1 MAETKDVLM
10 LAVGIGEAMLGNGA
24 EIFRV
29 EDTVLRIINAYH
41 IESFDI
47 YVLTNCIFATANE
60 TRPDAVSI
68 VRHVPLGTTHLG
80 RIAALN
86 QLTRDICT
94 EDYPVAAAMERLEEC
109 KCIPFAKR
117 SSQVFFCGL
126 GCGCYAFLFGGSGF
140 DAVSGFFI
148 GLLLQ
153 LFCDC
158 LKHSKASKFVVN
170 IFGSALVTFAAVL
183 LPWLGAPVLY
193 DKIIIGCIMPLV
205 PGIALTTSIRDF
217 FNGDYLCGT
226 IRMIDALLTS
236 FCIAV
241 GVGSVITVCRI
252 LSGGALL

>member
-1 MAETKDVLM
+1 MAETKEVLT
-10 LAVGIGEAMLGNGA
+10 LAVGVGEAMLQNGA

-29 EDTVLRIINAYH
+29 EESVVRIINAYH
-41 IESFDI
+41 IESYDI
-47 YVLTNCIFATANE
+47 YVLTNCLFATANE
-60 TRPDAVSI
+60 TKEDAVSI

-94 EDYPVAAAMERLEEC
+94 ENYPVAAAIKRLAEC
-109 KCIPFAKR
+109 KKIPFARR
-117 SSQVFFCGL
+117 SSQIFFCGL
-126 GCGCYAFLFGGSGF
+126 GCGCYAFLFGGSF
-140 DAVSGFFI
+140 PDAVSGFFI

-153 LFCDC
+153 LFCNF
-158 LKHSKASKFVVN
+158 LKNYSASKFVVN
-170 IFGSALVTFAAVL
+170 IFGSALVTFAALL

>member
-10 LAVGIGEAMLGNGA
+10 LAVGIGEAMLKNGA
-24 EIFRV
+24 EIYRV
-29 EDTVLRIINAYH
+29 EDTVLRIIDAYH
-41 IESFDI
+41 IESYDI

-60 TRPDAVSI
+60 TKPDAVSI

-80 RIAALN
+80 RVAALN

-94 EDYPVAAAMERLEEC
+94 QDYPVDAAMERLEEC
-109 KCIPFAKR
+109 KNLPFAKR
-117 SSQVFFCGL
+117 VSQVFFCGL
-126 GCGCYAFLFGGSGF
+126 GCGCYAFLFGGSRL

-148 GLLLQ
+148 GLALQ
-153 LFCDC
+153 LFCD
-158 LKHSKASKFVVN
+158 LLRNYKTSKFVVN
-170 IFGSALVTFAAVL
+170 ILGSAFVTSAAVL